1 LNMPHCPI
9 IFERRFV
16 VDVQSA
22 RLQIPLV
29 QATLGTFMNT
39 MNRFI
44 ALAALLAVALVP
56 VSKAVAQGGGGGG
69 NQSTSLVGDPI
80 AGIDV
85 DAAGVLRVK
94 QFDARL
100 SQQRLAA
107 AKAQGDQNVM
117 RASKLRKISLNRL
130 ETAIQQQLEAG
141 TELSDDLKAL
151 AGLTAVEYVFFYPE
165 TKDIVIAGPAE
176 GFFADQTERLVGMNS
191 GQPTLL
197 LEDLVT
203 ALRAFAPNSKP
214 TSVISV
220 SIDPTA
226 EGLQQ
231 MNRFI
236 AQARRVARPSDAARL
251 AQGIKENLGLQTV
264 TFKGIPN
271 STHFARVLVEA
282 DYRMKLVGI
291 GLEQLP
297 VNVRSYVERANPSA
311 IASNAMERWYFQP
324 NYDGIAVSED
334 GEAMRIK
341 ERGVQLVGANERVVG
356 GQRSASGRVN
366 RASQAFCEEFTEKF
380 TEIQQRVRIYA
391 ELRQL
396 IDVSIAA
403 AYIQQQDFYGKLE
416 WQMPTLMDESK
427 VAVETYTAPAQV
439 ETAVNAIWKGNTLM
453 TPLGGGVHV
462 EPRMALRS
470 ENVEVDAVGANSK
483 VQEVSG
489 PNNLEPGQW
498 WWD

>member
-1 LNMPHCPI
+1 
-9 IFERRFV
+9 
-16 VDVQSA
+16 
-22 RLQIPLV
+22 
-29 QATLGTFMNT
+29 
-39 MNRFI
+39 
-44 ALAALLAVALVP
+44 
-56 VSKAVAQGGGGGG
+56 
-69 NQSTSLVGDPI
+69 
-80 AGIDV
+80 
-85 DAAGVLRVK
+85 
-94 QFDARL
+94 
-100 SQQRLAA
+100 QQRLAA

-380 TEIQQRVRIYA
+380 TEIQRRVRIYA

>member
-1 LNMPHCPI
+1 
-9 IFERRFV
+9 
-16 VDVQSA
+16 
-22 RLQIPLV
+22 
-29 QATLGTFMNT
+29 MNT
-39 MNRFI
+39 MTRFI
-44 ALAALLAVALVP
+44 ALAALIAVSFGSAN
-56 VSKAVAQGGGGGG
+56 KTFAQGGGGGG
-69 NQSTSLVGDPI
+69 GGGQSTSLIGDPI

-100 SQQRLAA
+100 AQQRLAA
-107 AKAQGDQNVM
+107 AKAKGDQNLM
-117 RASKLRKISLNRL
+117 RASKLRKVSLNRL
-130 ETAIQQQLEAG
+130 EAAIQEQRKAG

-151 AGLTAVEYVFFYPE
+151 AGLTAVQYVFFYPE
-165 TKDIVIAGPAE
+165 TKDVVIAGPAE
-176 GFFADQTERLVGMNS
+176 GFFADQTERLVGMDS

-203 ALRAFAPNSKP
+203 ALRAYAPNSKP

-226 EGLQQ
+226 EGLEQ

-236 AQARRVARPSDAARL
+236 QQSRRVARPSDAARI
-251 AQGIKENLGLQTV
+251 ARGIKQNLGLQTV

-291 GLEQLP
+291 GLERLP
-297 VNVRSYVERANPSA
+297 VNVKSYVERANPSA
-311 IASNAMERWYFQP
+311 IAANAMERWYFQP

-334 GEAMRIK
+334 GAAMRIK

-366 RASQAFCEEFTEKF
+366 RASQAFCREFTEKF
-380 TEIQQRVRIYA
+380 NEIEKRVRIYA

-416 WQMPTLMDESK
+416 WNMPVLMDESQ
-427 VAVETYTAPAQV
+427 VSVETYTAPEQV
-439 ETAVNAIWKGNTLM
+439 ETAVNAIWRGNTLM

-462 EPRMALRS
+462 NPRLALQS
-470 ENVEVDAVGANSK
+470 DNIEKDTEGANSM
-483 VQEVSG
+483 VQAKSS
-489 PNNLEPGQW
+489 PSDLEPGQW